1 MWANRTVTVAA
12 AGVLAALALAGCK
25 DEAKSLSNSGYLL
38 KLQHEA
44 WQNTRETLQSENPRL
59 TMLHSVHVLL
69 TRRTPRRVEKG
80 YNGPDKEQLLAKL
93 RSLASKYES
102 EVASKVD
109 MSGNEVRLRAGVTL
123 EQVREAFMNLDPEYR
138 ELEAMTGWER

>member
-1 MWANRTVTVAA
+1 MRANRAVMMAAA
-12 AGVLAALALAGCK
+12 AGVLAALVVAGCK
-25 DEAKSLSNSGYLL
+25 DEAESLSNSGYLL

-44 WQNTRETLQSENPRL
+44 WQNARETLQSANPRL
-59 TMLHSVHVLL
+59 ATLFSVHVLL

-80 YNGPDKEQLLAKL
+80 YHGPDKEQLLAKL

-109 MSGNEVRLRAGVTL
+109 MSGNEVRLRPGVTL
-123 EQVREAFMNLDPEYR
+123 GEVREAFMKLDEEYR
-138 ELEAMTGWER
+138 ELEAMTGK